1 MQSDSRSKPKNYNGF
16 IAQEPKSGVSK
27 AGKAYATAIMQD
39 SNGKLWTL
47 LFFQDVDVASRL
59 QKGQKISV
67 LAEQDSEEPK
77 LFVRGLSLPNEGV
90 VRTHHVNPARQT
102 QMIESLEAQGTV
114 LVTDGTFRRK
124 VDCIKTEA
132 GWVPEID
139 YLMDQLGAE
148 YVTKRIKERFTY
160 DLLGKKFD
168 VEGWKKFKLEL
179 HAEILL

>member
-1 MQSDSRSKPKNYNGF
+1 MSHSDLKPKNYTG
-16 IAQEPKSGVSK
+16 IISQDAKSGVSK

-47 LFFQDVDVASRL
+47 LFFSDVDIASKL
-59 QKGQKISV
+59 IKGQKISV
-67 LAEQDSEEPK
+67 LAKPDGEEPK
-77 LFVRGLSLPNEGV
+77 LFVQGFSLPTEGV
-90 VRTHHVNPARQT
+90 QRTHRQSAEKQT
-102 QMIESLEAQGTV
+102 AMLESLEAQGIV
-114 LVTDGTFRRK
+114 LAKDRTFRRR
-124 VDCIKTEA
+124 VDCVKTDE

-148 YVTKRIKERFTY
+148 YVTKRVRERFSY

-168 VEGWKKFKLEL
+168 VEGWKKFKREL